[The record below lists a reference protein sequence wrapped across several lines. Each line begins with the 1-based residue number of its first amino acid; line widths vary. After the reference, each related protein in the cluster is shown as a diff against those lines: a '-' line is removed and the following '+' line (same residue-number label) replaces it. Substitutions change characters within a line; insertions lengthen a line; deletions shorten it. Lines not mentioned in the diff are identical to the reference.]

1 MRTVAVNQIM
11 SLWLNADQLR
21 ELTGFAQRTKQ
32 LAALSELGV
41 KFRLRPAD
49 GFPLVESYQFTEAE
63 PKRKKAK
70 LDFSSVE
77 G

>member
-1 MRTVAVNQIM
+1 M
-11 SLWLNADQLR
+11 SLWLTPTELKD
-21 ELTGFAQRTKQ
+21 LTGFAQRTKQ
-32 LAALSELGV
+32 VAALAQLGV

-49 GFPLVESYQFTEAE
+49 GYPLVESHQFRESPTRL
-63 PKRKKAK
+63 KQKVR

>member
-1 MRTVAVNQIM
+1 M
-11 SLWLNADQLR
+11 SLWLSGEQLR
-21 ELTGFAQRTKQ
+21 ELTGFAQRGKQ

-49 GFPLVESYQFTEAE
+49 GFPLVESYQFTEA
-63 PKRKKAK
+63 PAKKQKAK

>member
-1 MRTVAVNQIM
+1 MRPLASNQIM
-11 SLWLNADQLR
+11 SLWLTSLQLR

-32 LAALSELGV
+32 LAALAELKV

-63 PKRKKAK
+63 PKQKKHK